1 MMRDGSQA
9 RGKMPA
15 FKICFFFAM
24 TGNPTPKS
32 FRDDVL
38 DSLVASFPVFRDAQ
52 PLAIGIHKKILERM
66 PELTKAQVGRA
77 LKIHTG
83 STRYLKVL
91 SNAEQRFDLDGNP
104 AGEVTAEQRDAATK
118 LVKDRFKKAAE
129 RRKAEEQ
136 TKQHQAKLQQL
147 AEKFNSR

>member
-1 MMRDGSQA
+1 MPTSQ
-9 RGKMPA
+9 
-15 FKICFFFAM
+15 ICFCLVM
-24 TGNPTPKS
+24 TGTPPQKS

-38 DSLVASFPVFRDAQ
+38 ESLVAAFPVFRDAQ

-66 PELTKAQVGRA
+66 PELTKAQVSRA

-91 SNAEQRFDLDGNP
+91 SNAEQRFDLDGSP
-104 AGEVTAEQRDAATK
+104 AGEVTAEQRDAASK
-118 LVKDRFKKAAE
+118 LVRERFKKAAE
-129 RRKAEEQ
+129 RRKEEEQ
-136 TKQHQAKLQQL
+136 AKQHQAKLQQL

>member
-1 MMRDGSQA
+1 
-9 RGKMPA
+9 
-15 FKICFFFAM
+15 M
-24 TGNPTPKS
+24 TGNPTSKS
-32 FRDDVL
+32 FRDSVL

-52 PLAIGIHKKILERM
+52 PLAIGIHKTILERM
-66 PELTKAQVGRA
+66 PELTKAQVSRA

-83 STRYLKVL
+83 STRYLKAL
-91 SNAEQRFDLDGNP
+91 SNAEQRFDLDGAP

-118 LVKDRFKKAAE
+118 LVKERFKKAAE

-136 TKQHQAKLQQL
+136 AKQHQVKLQQL